1 MILTI
6 TLNPSMDYIY
16 QIDHFNI
23 GKQNRFNPPTRM
35 PGGKGINA
43 SRTIA
48 SLNNEVLAFTLL
60 GGINGKMIY
69 EELKKEKFSNYNIE
83 IKEESRNAITIMHD
97 NETHTEIVE
106 EGPIISESQKREIF
120 SSIMNIINTNNIHI
134 VSINGSVNTTNEF
147 FYNEL
152 LELLRTKI
160 DHDLTILM
168 DISKDK
174 LKNIVNNSQY
184 RPDFIKPNII
194 EFGELFDMEIAE
206 KAEVIKILKQYH
218 INIPY
223 ILVSCGADGAVAK
236 VNNKIYNIDIPSIQL
251 VNPTGSGDATVGGV
265 AHSFE
270 HNFDDEAILRQAMA
284 CGVANA
290 MESGVGVVSQ
300 KNVAAIYN
308 KVTIKEVYNF

>member
-1 MILTI
+1 MILTV

-16 QIDHFNI
+16 YIDHFNL
-23 GKQNRFNPPTRM
+23 GKQNRFNPPTKM

-48 SLNNEVLAFTLL
+48 SLNSEVLAFTLL
-60 GGINGKMIY
+60 GGANGKMIH
-69 EELKKEKFSNYNIE
+69 EELKKEAFSNYNIE

-106 EGPIISESQKREIF
+106 EGPTISEVQKEKVF
-120 SSIMNIINTNNIHI
+120 SSIIDIINTNNVHI
-134 VSINGSVNTTNEF
+134 VSINGSVNTKNEF

-160 DHDLTILM
+160 DYDLTILM

-174 LKNIVNNSQY
+174 LKNMVNNSQY

-194 EFGELFDMEIAE
+194 EFGELLDTEITE

-236 VNNKIYNIDIPSIQL
+236 VNNKIYNIGIPSIQL

-265 AHSFE
+265 AHAFE
-270 HNFDDEAILRQAMA
+270 HNFEDEAILKQAMA

-300 KNVAAIYN
+300 ENVAAIYN
-308 KVTIKEVYNF
+308 KVTIKEVYNC

>member
-1 MILTI
+1 MILTV

-16 QIDHFNI
+16 HINHFNL
-23 GKQNRFNPPTRM
+23 GKQNRFNPPTKM

-48 SLNNEVLAFTLL
+48 SLNNKVLAFTLL
-60 GGINGKMIY
+60 GGTNGKMIH

-97 NETHTEIVE
+97 NQTHTEIVE
-106 EGPIISESQKREIF
+106 EGPNVSEAQKQEIF
-120 SSIMNIINTNNIHI
+120 TSIMDIINTNNIKI
-134 VSINGSVNTTNEF
+134 VSINGSVNTINEF

-152 LELLRTKI
+152 LELLRERI
-160 DHDLTILM
+160 DYDLTILM

-174 LKNIVNNSQY
+174 LKNIVNHSQY

-194 EFGELFDMEIAE
+194 EFGELFDKEITK
-206 KAEVIKILKQYH
+206 KAEVIAILKQYN
-218 INIPY
+218 IDIPY

-236 VNNKIYNIDIPSIQL
+236 VNNKIYDIGIPSIQL
-251 VNPTGSGDATVGGV
+251 INPTGSGDATVGGV

-290 MESGVGVVSQ
+290 MEPGVGVVSQ
-300 KNVAAIYN
+300 ENVAAIYN
-308 KVTIKEVYNF
+308 KVTIKEVYTF

>member
-1 MILTI
+1 MILTV

-16 QIDHFNI
+16 HIDHFNL

-48 SLNNEVLAFTLL
+48 SLNNKVLAFTLL
-60 GGINGKMIY
+60 GGVNGQMIQ
-69 EELKKEKFSNYNIE
+69 EELKKEEFSNYNIE

-106 EGPIISESQKREIF
+106 EGPRVSETQKEEIF
-120 SSIMNIINTNNIHI
+120 SSILDIINTNHIHI

-160 DHDLTILM
+160 DHDLIILM

-174 LKNIVNNSQY
+174 LKNIVNHSQY

-194 EFGELFDMEIAE
+194 EFGELFDKEITE
-206 KAEVIKILKQYH
+206 KAEVIEILKQH
-218 INIPY
+218 NIDIPY
-223 ILVSCGADGAVAK
+223 LLVSCGGDGAVAK
-236 VNNKIYNIDIPSIQL
+236 IHNKIYDIGIPHIQL
-251 VNPTGSGDATVGGV
+251 INPTGSGDATVGGV

-270 HNFDDEAILRQAMA
+270 NHFDDEAILRQAMA

-290 MESGVGVVSQ
+290 MEPGVGVVSP
-300 KNVAAIYN
+300 KNVEDIYS
-308 KVTIKEVYNF
+308 KVTIKEVYTD